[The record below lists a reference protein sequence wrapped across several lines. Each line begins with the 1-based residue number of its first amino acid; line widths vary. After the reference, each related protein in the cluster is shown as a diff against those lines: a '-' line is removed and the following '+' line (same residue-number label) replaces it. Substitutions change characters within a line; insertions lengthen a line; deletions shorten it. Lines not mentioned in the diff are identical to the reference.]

1 MKVKE
6 DDVIGVCCE
15 CKSDQDD
22 GSMYRSVFAQSG
34 LPPVC
39 KYCGGKVI
47 IVYRSQRESAL
58 DQIDRERGL

>member
-1 MKVKE
+1 MQE
-6 DDVIGVCCE
+6 NDDVIGVCCE

-22 GSMYRSVFAQSG
+22 SSMYKSVFAQQG

-47 IVYRSQRESAL
+47 ITYRSQRNNAL
-58 DQIDRERGL
+58 DQVDRERGL